1 MEQATASDEAQNE
14 ITATVSVESVLKAIE
29 LNATDGV
36 DDRVIAVPQRDGA
49 EASIRRAFRGS
60 ERYSNPEQAPVHIS
74 PESLVEPEFRRPPIR
89 ADVDKRMMDIPN
101 EKSEWTDE
109 DEEAFEDAFE
119 VHIDVWEKD
128 VRGMIEGEH
137 SFSGKGNDITLVAVV
152 EEDD

>member
-1 MEQATASDEAQNE
+1 MEQTTASDEAQNE

-60 ERYSNPEQAPVHIS
+60 ERYSNPAQAPVHIS

-119 VHIDVWEKD
+119 VLIDVWEKD

-137 SFSGKGNDITLVAVV
+137 SFTGKGNDITLAAVV
-152 EEDD
+152 AEDD